1 MLVQM
6 CLKLV
11 RINDMSKPSS
21 EKQNNPQ
28 TYVFFFPLKAG
39 TIYTQNLAC
48 SGEVYG
54 KGLGA

>member
-1 MLVQM
+1 M